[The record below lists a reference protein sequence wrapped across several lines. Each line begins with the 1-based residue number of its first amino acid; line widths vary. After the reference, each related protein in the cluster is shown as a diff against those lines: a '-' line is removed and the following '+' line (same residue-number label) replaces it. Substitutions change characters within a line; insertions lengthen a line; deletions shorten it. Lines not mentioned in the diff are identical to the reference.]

1 MEIKRS
7 NRKTL
12 SIEVTKDARIIVRA
26 PYSLPLSEIKK
37 LVEHKSDWI
46 EKHIKKQ
53 QEKQPN
59 HAAPN
64 QKLTAEQIKV
74 LAEQA
79 RQIIPKRVKYFAEK
93 LHITYGRITIKNQ
106 KTLWGSCSDRGN
118 LNFNCLLMLAPPK
131 VLDYVIVH
139 ELCHR
144 RQMNH
149 SKQFWHEVEKALP
162 DYKVWEE
169 WLKEN
174 GAELIS
180 KSFRSPLG

>member
-1 MEIKRS
+1 
-7 NRKTL
+7 
-12 SIEVTKDARIIVRA
+12 
-26 PYSLPLSEIKK
+26 
-37 LVEHKSDWI
+37 
-46 EKHIKKQ
+46 
-53 QEKQPN
+53 
-59 HAAPN
+59 
-64 QKLTAEQIKV
+64 
-74 LAEQA
+74 
-79 RQIIPKRVKYFAEK
+79 
-93 LHITYGRITIKNQ
+93 
-106 KTLWGSCSDRGN
+106 
-118 LNFNCLLMLAPPK
+118 MLAPPK

>member
-59 HAAPN
+59 HAASN